1 MNISPSRSTTVSL
14 LKTHASNE
22 GGCPHGAPRG
32 ACPACNGGGGGG
44 GSAGKKAGLMTW
56 NEAYGLWNALRVAR
70 IRNEDYLKGANL
82 NQFRQNQEATA
93 LQRGLVFSVLVRL
106 QPALA
111 TFLQSPTL
119 LLTTLARGFGQTMT
133 GFRNALS
140 GFREAIVQ
148 PFLAVAGIADKL
160 ATILGDARKLLDD
173 LLHHNLEN
181 LKALIRNSRFVL
193 LMQQVEGLLKQVL
206 QTFSPRRAFKTVG
219 RRLSSVLG
227 KIFGKNSE
235 DLDEENEEN
244 RLPAVN
250 AR

>member
-1 MNISPSRSTTVSL
+1 
-14 LKTHASNE
+14 
-22 GGCPHGAPRG
+22 
-32 ACPACNGGGGGG
+32 
-44 GSAGKKAGLMTW
+44 MTW

-111 TFLQSPTL
+111 TFLQSPAL
-119 LLTTLARGFGQTMT
+119 VFSALARGIGQTMT

-140 GFREAIVQ
+140 GFRETIAQ

-173 LLHHNLEN
+173 LLHHNSEN
-181 LKALIRNSRFVL
+181 LKTLIRHNRFVL
-193 LMQQVEGLLKQVL
+193 LVQQVEGLLKQVL

-219 RRLSSVLG
+219 RRLRSVIG
-227 KIFGKNSE
+227 KIFGRN
-235 DLDEENEEN
+235 DADQDEEN
-244 RLPAVN
+244 RLPAAN